1 MEAFGPLLETY
12 FLSFSAMVGKKCA
25 KILAF
30 FIQVTAY
37 LVNPIE
43 GLAQTQNFK
52 TYPSTTTI
60 IFRQLS

>member
-43 GLAQTQNFK
+43 GLALDTK
-52 TYPSTTTI
+52 
-60 IFRQLS
+60 L